1 MRLALQTIYRK
12 GPTSRAEIARE
23 TELAKATVSDL
34 VGLLLDDGLV
44 VELGTGISAGGKPP
58 TLVSLAPKSRNIV
71 ALDLSTVP
79 FTGAIADLKGAIE
92 HRVES
97 TGQPTGDDALEEV
110 GRLAEQPH
118 RAGTVRGDRGGG
130 RHSRD
135 RGPGRHCEERIS
147 SRVGRG
153 ATGIASWALG

>member
-34 VGLLLDDGLV
+34 VGRLLDDGLV

-58 TLVSLAPKSRNIV
+58 TLVSLAPKSRSIV

-79 FTGAIADLKGAIE
+79 FTGAIADLQG
-92 HRVES
+92 S
-97 TGQPTGDDALEEV
+97 D
-110 GRLAEQPH
+110 
-118 RAGTVRGDRGGG
+118 RA
-130 RHSRD
+130 
-135 RGPGRHCEERIS
+135 PGREVLASRRATTHWRRWVDWPSGS
-147 SRVGRG
+147 SRRHRRR
-153 ATGIASWALG
+153 